1 MSMTQPNGT
10 GAVAPP
16 PVATT
21 PRRMRQLNRSA
32 LLTTVWGSHQEFT
45 ATDLMAATGLTRATV
60 LDVCRDLTR
69 SGWLLGVTPT
79 AAASPGRQ
87 ALRFTFN
94 VARAHVVGAD
104 IGRRSVAVAVADLG
118 GAVLG
123 RGKRTFSESDE
134 RPRGAV
140 LEEVLA
146 EVLSEA
152 GLTSPDITA
161 ACVGIAAPV
170 TERGEIPPNSP
181 FWKSVA
187 VDREKLQ
194 ELHPQW
200 RLHVENDANLAA
212 LAEMGSGDVEEGS
225 TFLTLLS
232 GERLGAGLV
241 LEGSLHR
248 GAHGAAGEMD
258 YLEQVVGV
266 GGSHGIA
273 SLARMLT
280 ADALRAGLPT
290 APAGAGSAEGQGAG
304 AVLGEEIDP
313 VEVLHAADR
322 GDAVAQD
329 VVEQISKRLA
339 IAISTLGYVLDPEL
353 VVIAGGIAEFST
365 SVLKGVRRDLADM
378 VTTPPRVVLST
389 LGRDV
394 VLLGALKS
402 ASDVVRGL
410 ALQDAL

>member
-1 MSMTQPNGT
+1 MKDGVILFHGK
-10 GAVAPP
+10 GAA
-16 PVATT
+16 A
-21 PRRMRQLNRSA
+21 SA
-32 LLTTVWGSHQEFT
+32 
-45 ATDLMAATGLTRATV
+45 
-60 LDVCRDLTR
+60 CRDGPLPR
-69 SGWLLGVTPT
+69 GVTPT

-87 ALRFTFN
+87 ALRLTFT

-104 IGRRSVAVAVADLG
+104 IGRRSVAVAVAV
-118 GAVLG
+118 A
-123 RGKRTFSESDE
+123 
-134 RPRGAV
+134 
-140 LEEVLA
+140 
-146 EVLSEA
+146 
-152 GLTSPDITA
+152 
-161 ACVGIAAPV
+161 
-170 TERGEIPPNSP
+170 
-181 FWKSVA
+181 VA

-200 RLHVENDANLAA
+200 RLHVENDASLAA

-266 GGSHGIA
+266 GGS
-273 SLARMLT
+273 L
-280 ADALRAGLPT
+280 
-290 APAGAGSAEGQGAG
+290 
-304 AVLGEEIDP
+304 
-313 VEVLHAADR
+313 
-322 GDAVAQD
+322 
-329 VVEQISKRLA
+329 
-339 IAISTLGYVLDPEL
+339 
-353 VVIAGGIAEFST
+353 GIAEFST
-365 SVLKGVRRDLADM
+365 SVSKGVRRDLADI

-410 ALQDAL
+410 ALQDEL